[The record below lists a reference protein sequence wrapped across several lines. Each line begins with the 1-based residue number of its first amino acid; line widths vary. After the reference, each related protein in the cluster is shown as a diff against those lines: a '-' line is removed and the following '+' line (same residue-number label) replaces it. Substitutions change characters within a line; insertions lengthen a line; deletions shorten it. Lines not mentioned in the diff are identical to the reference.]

1 MRYSLRHGC
10 LVLAQIAAACLLST
24 AAVAQQPRGSLPAPP
39 PMRLVSRAEHSELA
53 AATNAK
59 TRLHAAITLAEQH
72 LSQAEMFT
80 NQKKFDEASAELGN
94 YLGLIG
100 DLRDFLMSLN
110 ADKGS
115 TRDLFRHME
124 IAVRGHIPR
133 LAVMRRTTPADY
145 AIHIKDAEDYIKDT
159 RSVALD
165 SFYGHSVLRDEPA
178 DKTSGAEPQAESRG
192 LKRP

>member
-10 LVLAQIAAACLLST
+10 LILAQIVAVCILST
-24 AAVAQQPRGSLPAPP
+24 TALAQQPRAPLPAPP

-53 AATNAK
+53 AATNPK
-59 TRLHAAITLAEQH
+59 SRLRAAIGFAEQH
-72 LSQAEMFT
+72 LSQAEMLT

-100 DLRDFLMSLN
+100 DLRAFLMSLN

-145 AIHIKDAEDYIKDT
+145 AINIKDAEDYIRDT
-159 RSVALD
+159 RSAALD

-178 DKTSGAEPQAESRG
+178 EKAPGAEPQAESRG

>member
-1 MRYSLRHGC
+1 M
-10 LVLAQIAAACLLST
+10 LST
-24 AAVAQQPRGSLPAPP
+24 TALAQQPRAPSLPAPP

-53 AATNAK
+53 AASNPK
-59 TRLHAAITLAEQH
+59 SRLRATINFAEQH
-72 LSQAEMFT
+72 LSRAEMLT
-80 NQKKFDEASAELGN
+80 DQKKFDEASVELGD

-124 IAVRGHIPR
+124 IAIRAHVPR
-133 LAVMRRTTPADY
+133 LAIMRRTTPSEY

-159 RSVALD
+159 RSAALD

-178 DKTSGAEPQAESRG
+178 EKTPAAEPQSQSRG